1 MREAIFEI
9 TDACAHC
16 LGTLEGNTYRRFS
29 VTVFD
34 QDDQPV
40 TAFTYI
46 NTGQLEDGQPSGEH
60 LAMDSAGFAGPA
72 VVLAGL
78 ASNPHPWHEES
89 PRRTY
94 SSPLVF
100 LWYEAMSRH
109 LEHGMPQTP

>member
-1 MREAIFEI
+1 M
-9 TDACAHC
+9 CHC

-34 QDDQPV
+34 QDDQPA
-40 TAFTYI
+40 TASTHI

-78 ASNPHPWHEES
+78 DFSLHPWHKES
-89 PRRTY
+89 THRTY
-94 SSPLVF
+94 SSPQVF
-100 LWYEAMSRH
+100 QWSGAMPRL
-109 LEHGMPQTP
+109 LEHGMPQAP